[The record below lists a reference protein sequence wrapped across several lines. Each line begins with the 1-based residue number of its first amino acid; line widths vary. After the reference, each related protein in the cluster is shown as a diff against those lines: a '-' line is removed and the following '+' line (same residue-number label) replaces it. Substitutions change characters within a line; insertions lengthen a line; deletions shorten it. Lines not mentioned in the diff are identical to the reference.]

1 MRVFIL
7 SVLFMGTLAGVF
19 IFLQNYFKSDLKSY
33 SARLVRSLQINQTS
47 EAEVKRPVFIEDC
60 SPEVLEFSNT
70 YFPDIKW
77 ENVTHIE
84 TYPGAARG
92 GPEGTVVDR
101 AEGPWKSSYQSLYC
115 ITILVELTMI
125 DGKKEFGLACLR
137 PVEYD
142 WRFIPEAPEGSRGQS
157 AIPAILQRLKKSHG
171 IED

>member
-125 DGKKEFGLACLR
+125 D
-137 PVEYD
+137 
-142 WRFIPEAPEGSRGQS
+142 
-157 AIPAILQRLKKSHG
+157 
-171 IED
+171 